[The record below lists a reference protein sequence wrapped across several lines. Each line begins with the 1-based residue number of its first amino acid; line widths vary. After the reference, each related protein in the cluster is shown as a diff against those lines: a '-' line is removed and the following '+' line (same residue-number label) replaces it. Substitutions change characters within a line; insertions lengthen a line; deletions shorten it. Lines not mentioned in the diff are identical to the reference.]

1 MEFIKN
7 YFSENLIKTDYF
19 FFEILLNKKKL
30 KKKNQSPNMI
40 WNEIWNK
47 NTNINRITKKI
58 EIEWGNK
65 TYTNRITENL
75 RQNEK

>member
-1 MEFIKN
+1 
-7 YFSENLIKTDYF
+7 
-19 FFEILLNKKKL
+19 
-30 KKKNQSPNMI
+30 MI